1 MRSFISVCLFFLLSY
16 YLDAQVVNI
25 EQSRLKSKGKNI
37 FGNILLDI
45 KYIKNTKEIIQG
57 KSHFQLQYKKNKH
70 ILLFLG
76 NIAYVSADD
85 QSFLNS
91 GFAHVRYNYVLSDRW
106 VNAEVFIQ
114 NQYNEI
120 QKIGNRSLKGIGPR
134 FKIIEKD
141 TIHLYFGSLFL
152 HETEISVDELDPAQS
167 LLRLSN
173 YLSLAWKIKPNISF
187 QTISYFQPALN
198 SFSDYRFT
206 NESSLN
212 LKIFEGLAFYLKFSL
227 LIDTT
232 PLENVPES
240 IFSLSNGLKYQF

>member
-1 MRSFISVCLFFLLSY
+1 MRFILSVCLFFYINSCLNS
-16 YLDAQVVNI
+16 QVVNI

-37 FGNILLDI
+37 FGNVLLDI

-57 KSHFQLQYKKNKH
+57 KSHLQLQYANKKH

-76 NIAYVSADD
+76 NLAYISADH

-91 GFAHVRYNYVLSDRW
+91 GFGHVRYNYVLSDRW
-106 VNAEVFIQ
+106 VNAEGFIQ
-114 NQYNEI
+114 TQYNEI

-141 TIHLYFGSLFL
+141 TIHLYFGSLFM
-152 HETEISVDELDPAQS
+152 HETEISLNELDPAQT
-167 LLRLSN
+167 LWRLSN
-173 YLSLAWKIKPNISF
+173 YVSLAWKIKPNISF

-206 NESSLN
+206 NESMLN
-212 LKIFEGLAFYLKFSL
+212 LKIFKGLVFYVKFSL

-240 IFSLSNGLKYQF
+240 IFSFSNGLKYQF

>member
-1 MRSFISVCLFFLLSY
+1 MRLIIIISLLFYLNSCLIS
-16 YLDAQVVNI
+16 QVVNI

-37 FGNILLDI
+37 FGNVLLDI
-45 KYIKNTKEIIQG
+45 KYIKNTKELIQG
-57 KSHFQLQYKKNKH
+57 KSHFQLQYANNKH

-76 NIAYVSADD
+76 NLAYISADG

-91 GFAHVRYNYVLSDRW
+91 GFGHVRYNYVLSERW

-120 QKIGNRSLKGIGPR
+120 QKIGNRSLKGLGPR

-141 TIHLYFGSLFL
+141 TIHLYFGSLFM
-152 HETEISVDELDPAQS
+152 HETEISVNELDPAQS
-167 LLRLSN
+167 LWRLSN
-173 YLSLAWKIKPNISF
+173 YVSLAWKIKPSISF

-212 LKIFEGLAFYLKFSL
+212 LKIFEGLAFYFKFSL

-240 IFSLSNGLKYQF
+240 ILSLSNGLKYQF